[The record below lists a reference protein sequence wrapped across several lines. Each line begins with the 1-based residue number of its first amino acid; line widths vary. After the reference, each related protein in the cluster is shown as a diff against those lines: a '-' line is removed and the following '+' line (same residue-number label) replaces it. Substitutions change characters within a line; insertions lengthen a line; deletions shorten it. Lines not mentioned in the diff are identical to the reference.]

1 MSEGWGQICR
11 MNLKTMAITGPFTH
25 ENLSIF
31 LLRGTDAFD
40 GSRFIP
46 LDEALEQKC
55 VIVHETGNVGQLEIE
70 NLSEALDLY
79 VQAGDVVKGGR
90 QDRTL
95 GVDFV
100 LPAKSGRAPVPSFC
114 VERGRW
120 NRRGGEAA
128 GSFSSSKSY
137 LASKKL
143 RLAAKMSKSQ
153 AEVWEKVA
161 ETQQELGAS
170 MAKPICSAAS
180 PTSYQLAVEDADLQK
195 RKETY
200 TAALVKILADA
211 PDAIGYAFVIN
222 GAINTADAYGSGVL
236 FRKLWTKL
244 LDAAVLEAIAGASAA
259 PRRQPGKKPR
269 PVTKKAIR
277 DWFRET
283 DGGEISD
290 RQEVPPRVRVE
301 TRRSGK
307 SVRFDTCDHGFDD
320 AVLHRNLVA
329 N

>member
-1 MSEGWGQICR
+1 
-11 MNLKTMAITGPFTH
+11 MNLKTASVTGPFTH

-31 LLRGTDAFD
+31 VLRGTDSFD

-46 LDEALEQKC
+46 LDQAMEQKC

-70 NLSEALDLY
+70 NLSDVLDLY

-100 LPAKSGRAPVPSFC
+100 LPAKSGRVPVPSFC
-114 VERGRW
+114 VESGRW
-120 NRRGGEAA
+120 RSRALEDVH
-128 GSFSSSKSY
+128 SFSSSKSY

-143 RLAAKMSKSQ
+143 RMAAKMSKSQ

-161 ETQQELGAS
+161 ETQEDLGAS
-170 MAKPICSAAS
+170 LGASVLHAAS

-200 TAALVKILADA
+200 CAALGKILDDA

-236 FRKLWTKL
+236 FRKLWNKL
-244 LDAAVLEAIAGASAA
+244 LDAAVLEAIAGAH
-259 PRRQPGKKPR
+259 QKPGKEPA
-269 PVTKKAIR
+269 PITSEAIR
-277 DWFRET
+277 EWFHEA

-301 TRRSGK
+301 TRRSAK
-307 SVRFDTCDHGFDD
+307 SVLFETCDHGFND
-320 AVLHRNLVA
+320 AVLHRNLVTH
-329 N
+329 